1 MKNGNSR
8 MRVQV
13 PLTCVSIKVV
23 VPQVI
28 ESISNNEEQQIDD
41 LITPYEVKVNE
52 LIIEEPQ

>member
-13 PLTCVSIKVV
+13 PLTCVSNQVV

-28 ESISNNEEQQIDD
+28 KPISNNEEQQING
-41 LITPYEVKVNE
+41 LITSNEVKVNE
-52 LIIEEPQ
+52 PIIEGPQ